1 MKPVNV
7 EVTMGHNIGISA
19 SYYKPSEKELLA
31 DYLKAVPLLSINS
44 TEKELVKQVEE
55 LHERSKDNE
64 FIISRRLEEKDKQIG
79 ELMNKQEHLE
89 KLIHSMID
97 SGLLKPSTKTV
108 CPTFPLAFVHSI
120 WMIWNV

>member
-1 MKPVNV
+1 MYKTRAEQVMKPVNV

-31 DYLKAVPLLSINS
+31 DYLKAVPLLSINN
-44 TEKELVKQVEE
+44 TEKELVRQVEE

-97 SGLLKPSTKTV
+97 SGLLKPSTRQSAQL
-108 CPTFPLAFVHSI
+108 FHWPL
-120 WMIWNV
+120 